1 MSLRSEPT
9 VHGRPR
15 PGLGEPGARSGRRI
29 IAALGPTQILAWGTS
44 YYLLTVLA
52 APIAADTGWSL
63 TLIVGS
69 FSAAL
74 LVSGLAS
81 PKVGRLISRH
91 GGRSVLAGG
100 AVLMAAGLAML
111 GLAPNLPAF
120 FAGWLVIGCA
130 MGASLY
136 DPAFSTLGRIYGA
149 AARKPIT
156 TLTLFGGFASTVCW
170 PLSAWLVESVGW
182 RGTCLAYAAVQIGFS
197 LPLLMLGLPRE
208 RTNAPQA
215 ATDQAS
221 SGDAV
226 LSVRQRR
233 MLALLATALVLAGV
247 LVTILSVHLVTL
259 LQARQIGLAEA
270 VALGMLIGPAQ
281 VGGRILEIAFGQRH
295 HPIWTLT
302 VASVLVASG
311 VVLLY
316 LGFRIPALALV
327 LYGAGN
333 GIWTI
338 ARGALPLALFGARDY
353 PVLMGKLAMPSLA
366 AQAVAPAIGAYLI
379 DTGGPGW
386 VFALVACLALANV
399 GAVLAL
405 LRLSSTRAPSV

>member
-1 MSLRSEPT
+1 MDGRAPAWESLAP
-9 VHGRPR
+9 
-15 PGLGEPGARSGRRI
+15 ARSGRRI
-29 IAALGPTQILAWGTS
+29 MAALGPTQILAWGTS

-100 AVLMAAGLAML
+100 AVLMAAGLAIV

-149 AARKPIT
+149 AARRPIT

-208 RTNAPQA
+208 GAHEPQA
-215 ATDQAS
+215 ADQAA
-221 SGDAV
+221 SGNAV

-233 MLALLATALVLAGV
+233 MFALLATALVLAGV

-259 LQARQIGLAEA
+259 LQAREIGLAAA
-270 VALGMLIGPAQ
+270 VSLGMLIGPAQ
-281 VGGRILEIAFGQRH
+281 VGGRIIEMALGQRY

-302 VASVLVASG
+302 AASVLIASG
-311 VVLLY
+311 VVLLC

-338 ARGALPLALFGARDY
+338 ARGALPLAMFGPRDY

-366 AQAVAPAIGAYLI
+366 AQALAPAIGAFLF
-379 DTGGPGW
+379 DTGGPAW
-386 VFALVACLALANV
+386 VFALVVCLALANV

-405 LRLSSTRAPSV
+405 LRLSSIRIPPA